1 MATVVRSDLTTFARI
16 RNAALAAFAANGVE
30 ATSIRDIADDAGVSA
45 GLVQHYFPTKAAL
58 RAAVN
63 EHVIAVAAAR
73 FEDVSAALDR
83 GDPFQELG
91 DRITGLVAA
100 NPDEARY
107 AARAIAEGDEDA
119 LRLFDGFVEI
129 ARGQLERLAAE
140 GALRPDLDREWAV
153 LHVVVFNLATI
164 LFRDAIERRL
174 AAPFLSPEQLR
185 RWNKATTTLMREGT
199 VAVPPCE

>member
-1 MATVVRSDLTTFARI
+1 MATVAPSDLTTFARI
-16 RNAALAAFAANGVE
+16 RNAALAAFAANGVK

-58 RAAVN
+58 RDAVN
-63 EHVIAVAAAR
+63 EHVIVVVAAR
-73 FEDVSAALDR
+73 FEDVSAVAGR

-107 AARAIAEGDEDA
+107 AARAIAEGDEAA

-140 GALRPDLDREWAV
+140 GVLRPDLDREWAV
-153 LHVVVFNLATI
+153 LHVVVFNLATV
-164 LFRDAIERRL
+164 LFRGAIERRL
-174 AAPFLSPEQLR
+174 PAPFLSPDQLQ
-185 RWNKATTTLMREGT
+185 RWNEATTALLREGT
-199 VAVPPCE
+199 VAVPTRE